1 MVDEKRRAHK
11 GARIGKSAGFTL
23 IELLIV
29 VAIIGIIATM
39 ATPGLRRMRMSG
51 NEASA
56 ISSLRAI
63 NSAQALYAA
72 SCGRGFY
79 APSLAVLATPPTEGG
94 GEGFISSDLSVDPS
108 VKSGYQVNLTA
119 GPAVSGSPASCN
131 GMAAGTL
138 VSTYFV
144 GGNPLSANSGGRY
157 FGTNGGTIY
166 ENASALSVT
175 QTGTPPG
182 SNPVQ

>member
-1 MVDEKRRAHK
+1 MVNKKKRAQTVS
-11 GARIGKSAGFTL
+11 RITKSQGFTL

-39 ATPGLRRMRMSG
+39 ATPGLLRMRMSG
-51 NEASA
+51 NETSA

-79 APSLAVLATPPTEGG
+79 APSLTVLATPPTEGG

-108 VKSGYQVNLTA
+108 IKSSYQISLTA
-119 GPAVSGSPASCN
+119 GPVVSGSPASCN

-144 GGNPLSANSGGRY
+144 GGDPLSANSGGRY

-166 ENASALSVT
+166 ENASTLTVT

>member
-1 MVDEKRRAHK
+1 MVDEKRRAPK
-11 GARIGKSAGFTL
+11 GARTWKSEGFTL

-39 ATPGLRRMRMSG
+39 ATPGLLRMRMSG

-94 GEGFISSDLSVDPS
+94 GEGFISNDLSVDPS
-108 VKSGYQVNLTA
+108 VKSGYQINLTA

-144 GGNPLSANSGGRY
+144 GGDPLSANSGGRY
-157 FGTNGGTIY
+157 FGPNGGTIY

-175 QTGTPPG
+175 QTGMPPG
-182 SNPVQ
+182 SSPVQ

>member
-1 MVDEKRRAHK
+1 MADKKRRAHK
-11 GARIGKSAGFTL
+11 VVRTWESDGFTL

-39 ATPGLRRMRMSG
+39 ATPGLLRMRMSG
-51 NEASA
+51 NETSA

-79 APSLAVLATPPTEGG
+79 APSLAVLATPPTAGG
-94 GEGFISSDLSVDPS
+94 GDGFISSDLSVDPS
-108 VKSGYQVNLTA
+108 VKSGYQISLTA
-119 GPAVSGSPASCN
+119 GPAVSGAPASCN

-144 GGNPLSANSGGRY
+144 GGDPLSSNSGGRY

-166 ENASALSVT
+166 ENASTLTVT

>member
-11 GARIGKSAGFTL
+11 GARTSKSEGFTL

-39 ATPGLRRMRMSG
+39 ATPGLLRMRMSG

-94 GEGFISSDLSVDPS
+94 GEGFISNDLRILSGGSFEIDAEGEDFIFYTNSKGEKYPS
-108 VKSGYQVNLTA
+108 RT
-119 GPAVSGSPASCN
+119 
-131 GMAAGTL
+131 
-138 VSTYFV
+138 F
-144 GGNPLSANSGGRY
+144 GGNNWYGGFSDHLPIYCKFGLSCK
-157 FGTNGGTIY
+157 
-166 ENASALSVT
+166 
-175 QTGTPPG
+175 
-182 SNPVQ
+182 

>member
-1 MVDEKRRAHK
+1 MADRKRRARK
-11 GARIGKSAGFTL
+11 VVRAWKSDGFTL

-39 ATPGLRRMRMSG
+39 ATPGLLRMRMSG

-94 GEGFISSDLSVDPS
+94 GEGFISNDLSVDPS
-108 VKSGYQVNLTA
+108 VKSGYQINLTA

-131 GMAAGTL
+131 GMAAGKSL
-138 VSTYFV
+138 RLE
-144 GGNPLSANSGGRY
+144 PK
-157 FGTNGGTIY
+157 
-166 ENASALSVT
+166 
-175 QTGTPPG
+175 
-182 SNPVQ
+182 

>member
-1 MVDEKRRAHK
+1 MVDKKKRVHTVSRLTK
-11 GARIGKSAGFTL
+11 PQGFTL

-39 ATPGLRRMRMSG
+39 ATPGLLRMRMRG

-56 ISSLRAI
+56 IGSLRAI
-63 NSAQALYAA
+63 NGAQALYAD

-79 APSLAVLATPPTEGG
+79 APSLAVLATPPTEGSG
-94 GEGFISSDLSVDPS
+94 DGFISSDLSVDPS
-108 VKSGYQVNLTA
+108 VKSSYQISLTA
-119 GPAVSGSPASCN
+119 GPAVSGSLASCN

-144 GGNPLSANSGGRY
+144 GGDPLSANSGGRH

-166 ENASALSVT
+166 ENASTLAVT

-182 SNPVQ
+182 SSPVQ